1 MKLYKKY
8 FIEKNDERKEL
19 FRIIKNEFNPSTGLY
34 PGSFVHVTPS
44 FFIPKMTYV
53 DTDKRCNNFFNNK
66 ELIQFVSKNKE
77 YKSKTVI
84 KYLNNDFTKT
94 ISTETE
100 SFELLI
106 SLYAGFISMHC
117 KKFLKLNGILVT
129 NNSHGDASITF
140 TDKDFKLIGV
150 FKRKA
155 EKFRLNINDLDKYF
169 IKKDGSEI
177 DRDKVIRQMRGEG
190 FTNTGYAYVFKRVK

>member
-1 MKLYKKY
+1 MKLYEKY
-8 FIEKNDERKEL
+8 FIKKNDDRKEL
-19 FRIIKNEFNPSTGLY
+19 FRIIKSEFNPSTGLY
-34 PGSFVHVTPS
+34 PGSFVHITPS

-53 DTDKRCNNFFNNK
+53 DTDKRCHNFFSDD
-66 ELIQFVSKNKE
+66 ELIQFINKKKE

-84 KYLNNDFTKT
+84 KYLNNDFTHN
-94 ISTETE
+94 ISTQTD

-106 SLYAGFISMHC
+106 SLYAGFISKHC

-129 NNSHGDASITF
+129 NNSHGDASIAF

-150 FKRKA
+150 FKRRG
-155 EKFRLNINDLDKYF
+155 EKFKLIANDLEKYF

-177 DRDKVIRQMRGEG
+177 DCEKVLRKMIGEG
-190 FTNTGYAYVFKRVK
+190 FTNTGYAYVFKRIK